1 MESYKKNRRIA
12 GEYDRGCAAECV
24 NGTFV
29 GKKREGV
36 TAFRGIPFALPPTKK
51 LRWKKPCPVPPSEDV
66 FEAVYNGPTS
76 IQTKLESERASFYR
90 QSEDCLYLNVWTADG
105 YAGQSRPVMV
115 FIHGGN
121 YGWGGTVDPL
131 YDGHNFV
138 KAHPDVVLVTIAYR
152 VGIAGFM
159 DFSEVPGGQEY
170 KESGNLGLLD
180 QICALRYV
188 KDNIKAFGGNPD
200 NVTVFGESA
209 GGGSVSI
216 LPLIPAAKGLFRRVI
231 AESGSVALSY
241 SRKECLPLTRRL
253 LEETGAKRMD
263 DLLALTEA
271 QLIAVNDEIGDK
283 NNFPERD
290 GVVLPLD
297 LYAAY
302 DNNEAFPVDMLAGTN
317 ADELR
322 YWIQDVGGLAP
333 YRVMS
338 RALFAAAVKGFD
350 EADRRRAVYF
360 LRMQEEKGRQS
371 KTWQITEFFN
381 ELLFRL
387 PALRQADAHAR
398 NGNRVYTYYWDYPSA
413 LPNLKA
419 CHAVELAYVFNNL
432 NETIYT
438 GDNINEELAARVQEM
453 WVNFAK
459 TGDPS
464 TEKAAWEPYSEDARN
479 TMIIG
484 ENIRL
489 RRNFMERERKCL
501 YPLLKYGVNGNSYVP
516 DKDTERIIK
525 AAAIA
530 AGACAAAFILY
541 KIISSS
547 VKKGD

>member
-1 MESYKKNRRIA
+1 MQTYKKNRA
-12 GEYDRGCAAECV
+12 VTGEYDRCCAAKCV
-24 NGTFV
+24 NGTFIGV
-29 GKKREGV
+29 KREGV
-36 TAFRGIPFALPPTKK
+36 AAFRGVPFALPPVKE
-51 LRWKKPCPVPPSEDV
+51 LRWKKPQPVPPSDVV
-66 FEAVYNGPTS
+66 FEAFYNGPTS
-76 IQTKLESERASFYR
+76 IQTKLDSERASFYY
-90 QSEDCLYLNVWTADG
+90 QSEDCLYLNVWTALDFDG
-105 YAGQSRPVMV
+105 QNRPVMV

-121 YGWGGTVDPL
+121 YGWGGTADPL

-138 KAHPDVVLVTIAYR
+138 KAHPEIVLVTIAYR

-159 DFSEVPGGQEY
+159 DFSEVPGGDEY
-170 KESGNLGLLD
+170 RESGNLGLLD

-188 KDNIKAFGGNPD
+188 KDNIKAFGGDPD
-200 NVTVFGESA
+200 NVTIFGESA

-216 LPLIPAAKGLFRRVI
+216 LPLIPAAKGLFKRVI

-241 SRKECLPLTRRL
+241 SKKECLPLTRHL
-253 LEETGAKRMD
+253 LEETGAKCMD

-271 QLIAVNDEIGDK
+271 QLIAVNDEVGEK

-290 GVVLPLD
+290 GVTLPLD
-297 LYAAY
+297 LYESY
-302 DNNEAFPVDMLAGTN
+302 DNNEAFPVDMLVGTN

-333 YRVMS
+333 YRLMS
-338 RALFAAAVKGFD
+338 RALFAATVKGFD
-350 EADRRRAVYF
+350 VPDRRRAVYF

-381 ELLFRL
+381 DLLFRL
-387 PALRQADAHAR
+387 PALRQADAHSK

-438 GDNINEELAARVQEM
+438 GDNINAALAARVQEM

-464 TEKAAWEPYSEDARN
+464 TDFAKWAPYSEKSRS

-484 ENIRL
+484 KNIRL
-489 RRNFMERERKCL
+489 EYNFLDKERKCL
-501 YPLLKYGVNGNSYVP
+501 YPLLKYNVNGNSYVP
-516 DKDTERIIK
+516 DSDIEKLLKI
-525 AAAIA
+525 AAIA

-541 KIISSS
+541 KVISKS
-547 VKKGD
+547 VK